1 MAEQPVP
8 LLELRDVNVSYGEIH
23 ALRGVTFDVQIGRAH
38 V

>member
-23 ALRGVTFDVQIGRAH
+23 ALRGVTFEIGRAH